1 MAPSVV
7 APRSGPSRSGWACSL
22 FFTRCLCKVCEPL
35 SYSPT
40 RGLHPGPGA
49 QPSSELSAPL
59 PQRAGSRRGAHTPSS
74 SSSSGQGESHQRPP
88 SKPPLTLNFR
98 QKMSSGRKRSR
109 TLCLPGGP
117 FTAVSLTPSR
127 ASHRLHHS
135 SPRAGTRPGHSCRFK
150 ISPSK
155 GWDREKNLSF
165 RKHRSSLNHLSV
177 AGDSILTSLPQK
189 FWT

>member
-1 MAPSVV
+1 MGLGSVLHGPGGAELPAAVETCPRGFGLEMAPSVV

-109 TLCLPGGP
+109 TLCLPRGP

-135 SPRAGTRPGHSCRFK
+135 SPRAGTRPGAQLR
-150 ISPSK
+150 I
-155 GWDREKNLSF
+155 
-165 RKHRSSLNHLSV
+165 
-177 AGDSILTSLPQK
+177 
-189 FWT
+189 